1 MTATSPLA
9 LLASSGETSDE
20 RLSWITHT
28 ARATLAGVDGV
39 SITLVEGRALRTIG
53 ATDPLVEAADAQ
65 QYRLGEGP
73 SIDASLGVPL
83 SHANDVG
90 KDLRWQA
97 YGRAV
102 AELGIHAQTAIPL
115 CAEGRLVGVLNLYST
130 QPGPLDEGVLE
141 AAMRLANAAGEL
153 LWMTRR
159 LDAVAQATAAGPDV
173 AAATRIV
180 MQRYRLDEERAF
192 HCLVQAAATSRVR
205 LRQVAKELRA
215 GATGG
220 SDLATGAAAGLL
232 DPGAQDVT
240 REALVV
246 AS

>member
-28 ARATLAGVDGV
+28 ARATLTGVDGV

-53 ATDPLVEAADAQ
+53 ATDPLVEAADAL

-83 SHANDVG
+83 SHANDIG
-90 KDLRWQA
+90 RDLRWQA

-102 AELGIHAQTAIPL
+102 AGLGFHAQTAVPL
-115 CAEGRLVGVLNLYST
+115 YAGGRRVGVLNLYST
-130 QPGPLDEGVLE
+130 RPGPLDEGVLD
-141 AAMRLANAAGEL
+141 AALRLAHVAGEL
-153 LWMTRR
+153 IWVRRR

-173 AAATRIV
+173 AAATRI
-180 MQRYRLDEERAF
+180 MMKRCQLDEARAF
-192 HCLVQAAATSRVR
+192 HYLVRAADSGQVR
-205 LRQVAKELRA
+205 LRQVAKELTASVGDGCEARA
-215 GATGG
+215 VGDSRGRGVPGEPEGAM
-220 SDLATGAAAGLL
+220 L
-232 DPGAQDVT
+232 
-240 REALVV
+240 V